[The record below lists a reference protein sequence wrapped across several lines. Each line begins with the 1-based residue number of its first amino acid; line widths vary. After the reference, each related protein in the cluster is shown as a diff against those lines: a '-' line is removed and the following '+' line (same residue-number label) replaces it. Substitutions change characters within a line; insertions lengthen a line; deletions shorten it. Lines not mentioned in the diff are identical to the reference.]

1 MKFYVKQK
9 ANYVMGHLRYGHREG
24 VIEADSKEDL
34 LNKLKKVRSKLNE
47 SIQM

>member
-34 LNKLKKVRSKLNE
+34 LNKLKKWWL
-47 SIQM
+47 